1 MCISCNKIFDSLS
14 VFLSSNQWSNVCT
27 KCWISEAIR
36 TCYHAGA
43 SGKEVG
49 KECFDNK
56 GEKVQ
61 DQDVTEDKSMYR
73 NTLQSPTLLRD
84 LRHRIIIIP
93 LKLKKN
99 SILSLATLSFMN
111 SCFLQLSMPHSG
123 DTYFNC
129 IKDYNP

>member
-1 MCISCNKIFDSLS
+1 M
-14 VFLSSNQWSNVCT
+14 
-27 KCWISEAIR
+27 
-36 TCYHAGA
+36 
-43 SGKEVG
+43 
-49 KECFDNK
+49 
-56 GEKVQ
+56 
-61 DQDVTEDKSMYR
+61 TEDKSMYR